1 MRWIKRFLQHKI
13 LALAI
18 IGYIVVFL
26 INVDTGFQALGAS
39 KYYFIEM
46 IQILPPIFILT
57 SLIQTWIPT
66 KVIMN
71 NFGDGTGIRGKALS
85 FAIGSLSAGPIY
97 AAFPICGTLI
107 KKGASIDNIVIILST
122 WAVVKVPMLINEVKF
137 MGARY
142 MGIRWLLT
150 TVAIFSMAYI
160 MKWWVKLLPLRLN
173 SENFPIG
180 QEKVTSTSLAINQQT
195 CVKCGRCMN
204 MYPHICIKKDTTI
217 MIKQDEIAQMSS
229 EEKAAIK
236 ECCPIGAIQ

>member
-26 INVDTGFQALGAS
+26 VNLDTGMQALGAS

-57 SLIQTWIPT
+57 SLIQTWVPT
-66 KVIMN
+66 KVILN
-71 NFGDGTGIRGKALS
+71 NFGDGTGIKGKALS

-137 MGARY
+137 MGAKY
-142 MGIRWLLT
+142 MVMRWVLT
-150 TVAIFSMAYI
+150 TVAIFVMAYV
-160 MKWWVKLLPLRLN
+160 MKWWVKRVPKT
-173 SENFPIG
+173 S
-180 QEKVTSTSLAINQQT
+180 QEKVPSTTLTINQQV
-195 CVKCGRCMN
+195 CVKCGRCIS
-204 MYPHICIKKDTTI
+204 MYPHICIKEDTKI
-217 MIKQDEIAQMSS
+217 MIKQNEIAQMSS
-229 EEKAAIK
+229 EEKSAIK
-236 ECCPIGAIQ
+236 ECCSTGAIQ